1 MSADSTRTAERQ
13 ESKEEAHRREE
24 PVALQ
29 GAVFAQ
35 NVGTQHLH
43 SAPHAQAAIPERRDS
58 NSDILQQLM
67 QAVQLQT
74 QQMQQMQQQI
84 NVLNRSDSRRSISA
98 ALHTVHGEK
107 VGEYSASAAVQRPPV
122 LVVQQR
128 STDVRRQ
135 SIGIPSSSF
144 TPGPVATPAPRQPS
158 TTASVRR
165 MDSLY
170 ESTEE
175 DGQVEARDAAEA
187 TAVRDSDVDDG
198 LPVFDPRM
206 VKVREAIVSIMKP
219 FPFYGQTDTDKLN
232 VLSWV
237 EKIDTEFSIYMGT
250 RQAGR
255 LDIVRILLAGPALR
269 WMNDTVTTLKKKA
282 DRGELDEVIEWET
295 LRQAF
300 IDQHL
305 GVHTVETFKAQLRAL
320 RLGSTTTPSPVELNQ
335 EFDRIAA
342 MAYPNHQSDMRGAV
356 LGDEYGTIIASSN
369 MTIYKSVAYNNHPS
383 NLEEWKLHVSQRWA
397 AGKNVE
403 AVEARVRGPSSGRG
417 GGRAG
422 FGRGGGGGQKS
433 PATVQVAAMYDG
445 AGPEGEDQGGET
457 GEDDV
462 QQLAAVYNGQGGRG
476 GRGGG
481 RGGRG
486 GGRGGRDGGAGG
498 GGNRPWT
505 EAERKEK
512 HKLLTCNGCG
522 QKGHVIRHCRA
533 NLSNPTDQ
541 SN

>member
-1 MSADSTRTAERQ
+1 MRAEP
-13 ESKEEAHRREE
+13 
-24 PVALQ
+24 PVSLQ

-35 NVGTQHLH
+35 NVATQHLH

-58 NSDILQQLM
+58 NNDVLQQLM
-67 QAVQLQT
+67 QAIQLQT
-74 QQMQQMQQQI
+74 QQMQVMQQQI
-84 NVLNRSDSRRSISA
+84 NAMNRSDSRRSISA
-98 ALHTVHGEK
+98 ALHTVQGEK

-122 LVVQQR
+122 LAVQQR

-135 SIGIPSSSF
+135 SMGIPSSAF
-144 TPGPVATPAPRQPS
+144 TPGPAATPAPRHPS

-175 DGQVEARDAAEA
+175 DGRDAAKDAAEA
-187 TAVRDSDVDDG
+187 TASSAIDVDDG
-198 LPVFDPRM
+198 LPVVDPRM

-219 FPFYGQTDTDKLN
+219 FPFYGQAAEDKLN

-255 LDIVRILLAGPALR
+255 LDIVRIVLAGPALR
-269 WMNDTVTTLKKKA
+269 WMNDTVTALKKEA
-282 DRGELDEVIEWET
+282 DRGELSEAIEWET
-295 LRQAF
+295 LRQPF

-320 RLGSTTTPSPVELNQ
+320 RLGSASTPSPVELNQ

-383 NLEEWKLHVSQRWA
+383 TLEEWKLHVSQRWA

-417 GGRAG
+417 GGRGG
-422 FGRGGGGGQKS
+422 FARGGGVGQR
-433 PATVQVAAMYDG
+433 PPGTTIAQVAAMYDG
-445 AGPEGEDQGGET
+445 AGPEGEDQTSET
-457 GEDDV
+457 GVDDV
-462 QQLAAVYNGQGGRG
+462 QQLAAAYNGQGGRG

-486 GGRGGRDGGAGG
+486 GGRGGGAGG
-498 GGNRPWT
+498 GARQWT
-505 EAERKEK
+505 AEESAEYYK
-512 HKLLTCNGCG
+512 KLYCNGCG
-522 QKGHVIRHCRA
+522 LKGHIRRKC
-533 NLSNPTDQ
+533 PTHPYDQPAQ